1 MRSYRLI
8 ALLAPVVLTACT
20 LAGTAVEKPLTD
32 VKELAGTWQGWV
44 TTQVGGN
51 ARVLMIIKEDGSYE
65 SSTTV
70 PGGTLTVGKYYLE
83 SGKLRYRSSRTQ
95 GRATVSEERGK
106 TILTVT
112 PEGSFSFDTGSAV
125 FERVK

>member
-1 MRSYRLI
+1 M
-8 ALLAPVVLTACT
+8 
-20 LAGTAVEKPLTD
+20 
-32 VKELAGTWQGWV
+32 

-112 PEGSFSFDTGSAV
+112 PEGSFSFGTGSAV

>member
-65 SSTTV
+65 ASTTI

-95 GRATVSEERGK
+95 GTATVSEERGK

>member
-65 SSTTV
+65 ASTTT
-70 PGGTLTVGKYYLE
+70 GGTLTVGKYYLE

-95 GRATVSEERGK
+95 GTATVSEERGK
-106 TILTVT
+106 TNLTVT

>member
-1 MRSYRLI
+1 MKSHRLI
-8 ALLAPVVLTACT
+8 ALLAPVVLSACT
-20 LAGTAVEKPLTD
+20 FAGTAAEKPLTD
-32 VKELAGTWQGWV
+32 VRELAGTWQGWV
-44 TTQVGGN
+44 TTQVGGY

-70 PGGTLTVGKYYLE
+70 PGGTLTVGKYYSE
-83 SGKLRYRSSRTQ
+83 NGKLRYRSSRTQ
-95 GRATVSEERGK
+95 GTATVSEEKGK

>member
-1 MRSYRLI
+1 MKLSMKAAVLLVA
-8 ALLAPVVLTACT
+8 ALAVAPLTAV
-20 LAGTAVEKPLTD
+20 AAEKKIAAIKD
-32 VKELAGTWQGWV
+32 IAGTWQGWV
-44 TTQVGGN
+44 NFGGQQ
-51 ARVLMIIKEDGSYE
+51 ARATMHIKEDGSYE

-95 GRATVSEERGK
+95 GTATVSEERGK